1 MVRDFKKRDLKICWE
16 IKISE
21 KKIRE
26 EKSKLR
32 TEKSKKADADL
43 TQGI

>member
-1 MVRDFKKRDLKICWE
+1 MVRDFKKREFSKICWE

-43 TQGI
+43 I